1 MHRMNRIGTRYE
13 KEIVAS
19 ISYLSSVYLILS
31 ILFIDVRFVLSVL
44 ASDASER
51 RLDILLARAYPMA
64 R

>member
-1 MHRMNRIGTRYE
+1 MRYE

-44 ASDASER
+44 APDASER
-51 RLDILLARAYPMA
+51 RLDTLLARAYPMA